1 MLTSPVDTSSHPL
14 DSSINSPNTL
24 PVKSPLSDC
33 EKSLSHEKTS
43 SSISPGS
50 SSTTS
55 DVVKDPETRRCENV
69 EMEAVHNHE
78 MPPQSL
84 SDEGLGREASVKVD
98 QMGSTKHPVAV
109 SGGGR
114 GDVAPVGAT
123 TIEQSN
129 FSPISNR
136 NFSSMAHLPVIF
148 SFNHL

>member
-1 MLTSPVDTSSHPL
+1 
-14 DSSINSPNTL
+14 
-24 PVKSPLSDC
+24 
-33 EKSLSHEKTS
+33 
-43 SSISPGS
+43 
-50 SSTTS
+50 
-55 DVVKDPETRRCENV
+55 
-69 EMEAVHNHE
+69 MEAVHNHE

-114 GDVAPVGAT
+114 GDVGRTGAPDNLSPTSAT